1 MGRPA
6 DQTVARLFRGIERV
20 WRADDETID
29 VGIVAHQHEPMKGSG
44 FRSDVC
50 SPSAGAI
57 GVEEISKTGWCVGEA
72 DPAGVGGRAEGEA
85 DDIVEAIREVL
96 AGNFDL
102 FVCQL
107 LLDAGAPI
115 FTGFGLERGI
125 PEIAKLVVIK
135 LVETRLFDALS
146 LSDILGGEIRNP

>member
-6 DQTVARLFRGIERV
+6 DRTVARLFRGIERV

-96 AGNFDL
+96 GGYFDL
-102 FVCQL
+102 VVCQL

-115 FTGFGLERGI
+115 FAGFGLERGI
-125 PEIAKLVVIK
+125 PEIAKLVVIDRK
-135 LVETRLFDALS
+135 STRLNSSHLVISYAVFCLQ
-146 LSDILGGEIRNP
+146 